1 MPIAL
6 SGLMSNLKD
15 HFTIAVPSFRFY
27 VFTEAVLS
35 FHAFLEEIKLKV
47 RQPGGMLNAINLV
60 SVANYN
66 K

>member
-1 MPIAL
+1 MRL
-6 SGLMSNLKD
+6 
-15 HFTIAVPSFRFY
+15 
-27 VFTEAVLS
+27 
-35 FHAFLEEIKLKV
+35 FLEEIKLKV